1 MLRTEP
7 TYLGRAKS
15 FMAGG
20 FALMAF
26 VFALA
31 AGTASAPALG
41 GLSWLMVTAGAAG
54 VVYVGGAVIM
64 AAFVDGR
71 ARSHQG
77 LHPATVI
84 SHPTV
89 VSRPTLVSQPLV
101 GQQGGRRR
109 SIAR

>member
-20 FALMAF
+20 FALLAF

-41 GLSWLMVTAGAAG
+41 GLSWVMVTAGAAG
-54 VVYVGGAVIM
+54 IVYLGGAVIV
-64 AAFVDGR
+64 AAMVDGR
-71 ARSHQG
+71 AHTHRA
-77 LHPATVI
+77 LHPATVVTPRGDTRH
-84 SHPTV
+84 S
-89 VSRPTLVSQPLV
+89 S
-101 GQQGGRRR
+101 
-109 SIAR
+109 AR